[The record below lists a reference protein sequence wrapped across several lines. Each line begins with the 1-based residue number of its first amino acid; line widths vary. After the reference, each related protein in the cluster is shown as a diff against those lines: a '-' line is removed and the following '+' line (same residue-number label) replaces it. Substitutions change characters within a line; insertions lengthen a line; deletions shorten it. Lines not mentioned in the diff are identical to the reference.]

1 MTAAPQEPPISY
13 RGRATTVGNSRA
25 IAFEA
30 ALFRAHPEFGEGE
43 FEVDALGSGLLVVR
57 PIGDRASARSPGDD
71 PVLAAFLSFIE
82 QDMTE
87 HPESIQPLSS
97 DLLSRAEELTE
108 GVEVEFGDDEHSH
121 E

>member
-1 MTAAPQEPPISY
+1 MSY

-25 IAFEA
+25 IALEA
-30 ALFRAHPEFGEGE
+30 ALFRAHPEFAEGE

-57 PIGDRASARSPGDD
+57 PAGERDSDPSPGDD

-82 QDMTE
+82 EDMTE
-87 HPESIQPLSS
+87 HPESMRPLSS

-108 GVEVEFGDDEHSH
+108 GVEVQLDDDEVSGS